1 MAYQLTLSS
10 FITSI
15 SFNFFNGRT
24 FTFIDKKLNKNY
36 SKNET
41 EELIDYIAQPDTI
54 TKPTQTVNKPLP
66 ELVSFQDIV
75 EIITTDNNILSNEN
89 AFVSENTKESIR
101 ILVINERT
109 GKEQDITLKKERDG
123 SLAQNSYKIIYLRK
137 EGDEE
142 DNFDHEE
149 FKSTFKNMVA
159 DNIESEGNENDI
171 QTEDIVKI
179 RIKKDDKVK
188 VLTGKDKGKI
198 GKVLKVVKKTNR
210 VVVENI
216 NVVKVHQRPTQ
227 ANPQGGI
234 VDKTMPINVSNL
246 MVMCNSCVK
255 PTRIGIKQLED
266 GKRVRICKK
275 CNQQID
281 S

>member
-1 MAYQLTLSS
+1 MEA
-10 FITSI
+10 
-15 SFNFFNGRT
+15 
-24 FTFIDKKLNKNY
+24 
-36 SKNET
+36 
-41 EELIDYIAQPDTI
+41 
-54 TKPTQTVNKPLP
+54 
-66 ELVSFQDIV
+66 
-75 EIITTDNNILSNEN
+75 
-89 AFVSENTKESIR
+89 
-101 ILVINERT
+101 
-109 GKEQDITLKKERDG
+109 
-123 SLAQNSYKIIYLRK
+123 
-137 EGDEE
+137 
-142 DNFDHEE
+142 
-149 FKSTFKNMVA
+149 M
-159 DNIESEGNENDI
+159 
-171 QTEDIVKI
+171 KI

-210 VVVENI
+210 VIVENI

-234 VDKTMPINVSNL
+234 VEKTMPIQISNL

-255 PTRIGIKQLED
+255 PTRIGMKLLED

>member
-1 MAYQLTLSS
+1 M
-10 FITSI
+10 
-15 SFNFFNGRT
+15 
-24 FTFIDKKLNKNY
+24 
-36 SKNET
+36 
-41 EELIDYIAQPDTI
+41 
-54 TKPTQTVNKPLP
+54 
-66 ELVSFQDIV
+66 
-75 EIITTDNNILSNEN
+75 
-89 AFVSENTKESIR
+89 
-101 ILVINERT
+101 
-109 GKEQDITLKKERDG
+109 
-123 SLAQNSYKIIYLRK
+123 
-137 EGDEE
+137 
-142 DNFDHEE
+142 
-149 FKSTFKNMVA
+149 
-159 DNIESEGNENDI
+159 
-171 QTEDIVKI
+171 

-234 VDKTMPINVSNL
+234 VDKAMPIDISNL
-246 MVMCNSCVK
+246 MLMCNSCVK

-275 CNQQID
+275 CDQQID

>member
-1 MAYQLTLSS
+1 MEA
-10 FITSI
+10 
-15 SFNFFNGRT
+15 
-24 FTFIDKKLNKNY
+24 
-36 SKNET
+36 
-41 EELIDYIAQPDTI
+41 
-54 TKPTQTVNKPLP
+54 
-66 ELVSFQDIV
+66 
-75 EIITTDNNILSNEN
+75 
-89 AFVSENTKESIR
+89 
-101 ILVINERT
+101 
-109 GKEQDITLKKERDG
+109 
-123 SLAQNSYKIIYLRK
+123 
-137 EGDEE
+137 
-142 DNFDHEE
+142 
-149 FKSTFKNMVA
+149 
-159 DNIESEGNENDI
+159 
-171 QTEDIVKI
+171 VKI

-188 VLTGKDKGKI
+188 VLAGKDKGKI

>member
-1 MAYQLTLSS
+1 METM
-10 FITSI
+10 
-15 SFNFFNGRT
+15 
-24 FTFIDKKLNKNY
+24 KN
-36 SKNET
+36 
-41 EELIDYIAQPDTI
+41 
-54 TKPTQTVNKPLP
+54 
-66 ELVSFQDIV
+66 
-75 EIITTDNNILSNEN
+75 
-89 AFVSENTKESIR
+89 
-101 ILVINERT
+101 
-109 GKEQDITLKKERDG
+109 
-123 SLAQNSYKIIYLRK
+123 
-137 EGDEE
+137 
-142 DNFDHEE
+142 
-149 FKSTFKNMVA
+149 
-159 DNIESEGNENDI
+159 
-171 QTEDIVKI
+171 

-210 VVVENI
+210 VIVENI

-234 VDKTMPINVSNL
+234 VEKTMPIQISNL

-255 PTRIGIKQLED
+255 PTRIGMKQLED

>member
-1 MAYQLTLSS
+1 MEA
-10 FITSI
+10 I
-15 SFNFFNGRT
+15 
-24 FTFIDKKLNKNY
+24 
-36 SKNET
+36 
-41 EELIDYIAQPDTI
+41 
-54 TKPTQTVNKPLP
+54 
-66 ELVSFQDIV
+66 
-75 EIITTDNNILSNEN
+75 
-89 AFVSENTKESIR
+89 
-101 ILVINERT
+101 
-109 GKEQDITLKKERDG
+109 
-123 SLAQNSYKIIYLRK
+123 
-137 EGDEE
+137 
-142 DNFDHEE
+142 
-149 FKSTFKNMVA
+149 
-159 DNIESEGNENDI
+159 
-171 QTEDIVKI
+171 KI

-234 VDKTMPINVSNL
+234 VNKNMPINVSNL
-246 MVMCNSCVK
+246 MLMCNSCVK

>member
-1 MAYQLTLSS
+1 METM
-10 FITSI
+10 
-15 SFNFFNGRT
+15 
-24 FTFIDKKLNKNY
+24 KN
-36 SKNET
+36 
-41 EELIDYIAQPDTI
+41 
-54 TKPTQTVNKPLP
+54 
-66 ELVSFQDIV
+66 
-75 EIITTDNNILSNEN
+75 
-89 AFVSENTKESIR
+89 
-101 ILVINERT
+101 
-109 GKEQDITLKKERDG
+109 
-123 SLAQNSYKIIYLRK
+123 
-137 EGDEE
+137 
-142 DNFDHEE
+142 
-149 FKSTFKNMVA
+149 
-159 DNIESEGNENDI
+159 
-171 QTEDIVKI
+171 

-210 VVVENI
+210 VIVENI

-234 VDKTMPINVSNL
+234 VEKTMPIQISNL

-255 PTRIGIKQLED
+255 PARIGMKQLED